1 MAKVTKFYSS
11 YNEPET
17 IGSPL
22 GDGYMNQYKIEIVD
36 GVEVLVKQKE
46 RRNLQA
52 EIEASAPSCDVA
64 SIIEKFIE
72 TGDESLINKVPTQF
86 GDFTDMPKSLLEAK
100 QRLYDAQRSFDELS
114 PRVKALFDN
123 DVNKFMS
130 EEDPLKKINE
140 AFGGKFRSTPGFKSK
155 PASSVSDDNIKDN
168 VQKEAPVNE

>member
-11 YNEPET
+11 FNEPET
-17 IGSPL
+17 KSAPL

-52 EIEASAPSCDVA
+52 EIEAAAASCDVS

-72 TGDESLINKVPTQF
+72 TGDESLINKVPTMY
-86 GDFTDMPKSLLEAK
+86 GDFTDAPKSLLEAK

-123 DVNKFMS
+123 DVNKFMAD
-130 EEDPLKKINE
+130 ENPLKKIQDFYN
-140 AFGGKFRSTPGFKSK
+140 SK
-155 PASSVSDDNIKDN
+155 LTSKVNVPAQKVGDVVKEDLSNI
-168 VQKEAPVNE
+168 QKEAVNE